1 VWVNYLRFGTSLNQ
15 LSQTAFISGCTELSG
30 YKLSSES
37 PEDLSFSLSGHYGI
51 VTGQN
56 TVFGMIARVGENV
69 TEGLVNVG
77 CTFGTYYDV
86 ILSAGKLR

>member
-1 VWVNYLRFGTSLNQ
+1 M
-15 LSQTAFISGCTELSG
+15 
-30 YKLSSES
+30 
-37 PEDLSFSLSGHYGI
+37 SGHYGI

-77 CTFGTYYDV
+77 FTFGTYYDV